1 MEVPPV
7 FLDLISKC
15 SLDEKKSMLEFLIK
29 DIQNTNT
36 TPKEQQGNINP
47 IKAFDSL
54 VNKYNSLI
62 KDEVFLK
69 DVRDELDSLNLQFPQ
84 SSKSKSM
91 WFTAKD
97 GFYYHDGKNLSGHEL
112 EKYPALSKLR
122 QIVSSHHG
130 VKQELD
136 FCNVICLSNN
146 KKSVRLHADN
156 ESYLDQSCPIATVTI
171 GTTRKVEFVP
181 FGSNHQRSVVSLE
194 AEHNS
199 LYVMNAGCQSILQ
212 HRVIPRNL
220 KETGDQVRYSIS
232 FRKFRSDQSQEACGS
247 SIAASI
253 PLYSSVLKT
262 PPKVP
267 TSLIVGDSFAAR
279 FDANRLSKGTK
290 NVINIAKSGYKI
302 PDAIESLDMF
312 YKDHAN
318 KEIIIDQVFISIG
331 TNDIRHSRRD

>member
-29 DIQNTNT
+29 DVQNANI
-36 TPKEQQGNINP
+36 TPTEQQGNTNP

-62 KDEVFLK
+62 RDEVFLK
-69 DVRDELDSLNLQFPQ
+69 DVRDELDSLNLQSPQ
-84 SSKSKSM
+84 SSKLKSM
-91 WFTAKD
+91 WFTVKD
-97 GFYYHDGKNLSGHEL
+97 GFYYHDGKNLSGQIFL

-122 QIVSSHHG
+122 QIVNSHHE

-171 GTTRKVEFVP
+171 GATRKVEFVP
-181 FGSNHQRSVVSLE
+181 FGRNHQRSVESLE

-199 LYVMNAGCQSILQ
+199 LYVMNSGCQSILQ
-212 HRVIPRNL
+212 HRVTPGNI
-220 KETGDQVRYSIS
+220 KELGDQIRYFIS
-232 FRKFRSDQSQEACGS
+232 FRKFSSDQSQDASGS
-247 SIAASI
+247 SIAA
-253 PLYSSVLKT
+253 
-262 PPKVP
+262 
-267 TSLIVGDSFAAR
+267 
-279 FDANRLSKGTK
+279 
-290 NVINIAKSGYKI
+290 
-302 PDAIESLDMF
+302 
-312 YKDHAN
+312 
-318 KEIIIDQVFISIG
+318 
-331 TNDIRHSRRD
+331 